1 MWLKTD
7 LNICESEKIYI
18 MPFPLVIQRLN
29 TFEGE
34 IYLHNIVLQ

>member
-18 MPFPLVIQRLN
+18 MPFPFNYSI
-29 TFEGE
+29 EY
-34 IYLHNIVLQ
+34 I

>member
-18 MPFPLVIQRLN
+18 MPFPICYSMI
-29 TFEGE
+29 EY
-34 IYLHNIVLQ
+34 I